1 MTDRHSQ
8 ILEALGLG
16 PRWLP
21 RHALPGA
28 APVAAEEAEP
38 PSQALAECTAP
49 SVPVAQAS
57 IEPLDEG
64 AALAANPPAEAPA
77 APAAHAETGA
87 QADAA
92 PAALIDA
99 RVLAPAPALTPAEP
113 EAAGIE
119 PASALM
125 AEASLF
131 AEFADNPSPVAIPDT
146 PSPAVVALPAD
157 WDNLRAEVA
166 ACQRCRLCE
175 TRTQTVFARGNPQ
188 ARWLFVGEAPGEQE
202 DLQGLPFVGPAG
214 KLLDNMLAALG
225 LDREQDV
232 YIANVLKC
240 RPPRN
245 RNPQGDEILACQ
257 PYLRQQIAWQQPAV
271 IVALGR
277 FAAQTLLD
285 TEASIGS
292 LRSKV
297 HEYAGVPLVVSYHPA
312 YLLRTLPDKA
322 KAWQDL
328 LFAREVMRRQG

>member
-57 IEPLDEG
+57 IESLDEG
-64 AALAANPPAEAPA
+64 ASLAANPPAEAPA

-119 PASALM
+119 PASAPM

-131 AEFADNPSPVAIPDT
+131 ADGPNPA
-146 PSPAVVALPAD
+146 AAALPAD
-157 WDNLRAEVA
+157 WDNLRTEVA

>member
-119 PASALM
+119 PASAPM

-131 AEFADNPSPVAIPDT
+131 ADGPNPA
-146 PSPAVVALPAD
+146 AAALPAD

-297 HEYAGVPLVVSYHPA
+297 HEYAGAPLVVSYHPA

>member
-119 PASALM
+119 PASAPM

-131 AEFADNPSPVAIPDT
+131 ADGPNPA
-146 PSPAVVALPAD
+146 AAALPAD

>member
-38 PSQALAECTAP
+38 PLLPLAECTAP
-49 SVPVAQAS
+49 PVPVAQAS
-57 IEPLDEG
+57 VEPLDEG
-64 AALAANPPAEAPA
+64 GVLAANPPAEAPA
-77 APAAHAETGA
+77 APAAHAQTQT
-87 QADAA
+87 QAEA
-92 PAALIDA
+92 PAAVMETL
-99 RVLAPAPALTPAEP
+99 VLAQAPALTPAEP

-119 PASALM
+119 SASAPM

-131 AEFADNPSPVAIPDT
+131 ADSPNPAAAPDA
-146 PSPAVVALPAD
+146 PSPAAVALPAD

>member
-119 PASALM
+119 PASAPM

-131 AEFADNPSPVAIPDT
+131 ADGPNPA
-146 PSPAVVALPAD
+146 AAALPAD
-157 WDNLRAEVA
+157 WDNLRTEVA

>member
-64 AALAANPPAEAPA
+64 ASLAANPPAEAPA

-119 PASALM
+119 PASAPM

-131 AEFADNPSPVAIPDT
+131 ADGPNPA
-146 PSPAVVALPAD
+146 AAALPAD
-157 WDNLRAEVA
+157 WDNLRTEVA

>member
-28 APVAAEEAEP
+28 APVAAEQASP
-38 PSQALAECTAP
+38 PSLAEFTAP

-57 IEPLDEG
+57 VEPLDERV
-64 AALAANPPAEAPA
+64 ALAANPPAEAPA

-119 PASALM
+119 PASAPM

-131 AEFADNPSPVAIPDT
+131 ADGPNPA
-146 PSPAVVALPAD
+146 AVALPAD

>member
-28 APVAAEEAEP
+28 APVAAEEAEL

-119 PASALM
+119 PASAPM

-131 AEFADNPSPVAIPDT
+131 ADGPNPA
-146 PSPAVVALPAD
+146 AAALPAD
-157 WDNLRAEVA
+157 WDNLRTEVA

>member
-1 MTDRHSQ
+1 MQ
-8 ILEALGLG
+8 GNGLE
-16 PRWLP
+16 R
-21 RHALPGA
+21 
-28 APVAAEEAEP
+28 
-38 PSQALAECTAP
+38 
-49 SVPVAQAS
+49 
-57 IEPLDEG
+57 
-64 AALAANPPAEAPA
+64 
-77 APAAHAETGA
+77 
-87 QADAA
+87 
-92 PAALIDA
+92 
-99 RVLAPAPALTPAEP
+99 
-113 EAAGIE
+113 
-119 PASALM
+119 
-125 AEASLF
+125 
-131 AEFADNPSPVAIPDT
+131 
-146 PSPAVVALPAD
+146 PAD

>member
-28 APVAAEEAEP
+28 APVAAEQASP
-38 PSQALAECTAP
+38 PSLAEFTAP

-57 IEPLDEG
+57 VEPLDEV
-64 AALAANPPAEAPA
+64 AVLAANPPAEAPA
-77 APAAHAETGA
+77 APAAHAETEA

-92 PAALIDA
+92 PAAVIDA
-99 RVLAPAPALTPAEP
+99 RVLAQAPALTPAEP

-119 PASALM
+119 SASAPM

-131 AEFADNPSPVAIPDT
+131 ADSPSPAATPDT
-146 PSPAVVALPAD
+146 PSPAAVALPAD

-297 HEYAGVPLVVSYHPA
+297 HEYAGAPLVVSYHPA

>member
-28 APVAAEEAEP
+28 APVAAEQASP
-38 PSQALAECTAP
+38 PSLAEFTAP

-57 IEPLDEG
+57 VEPLDERV
-64 AALAANPPAEAPA
+64 ALAANPPAEAPA

-119 PASALM
+119 PASAPM

-131 AEFADNPSPVAIPDT
+131 ADGPNPA
-146 PSPAVVALPAD
+146 AAALPAD

>member
-28 APVAAEEAEP
+28 APVAAEQASP
-38 PSQALAECTAP
+38 PSLAEFTAP

-57 IEPLDEG
+57 VEPLDERV
-64 AALAANPPAEAPA
+64 ALAANPPAEAPA

-119 PASALM
+119 PASAPM

-131 AEFADNPSPVAIPDT
+131 ADGPNPA
-146 PSPAVVALPAD
+146 AAALPAD
-157 WDNLRAEVA
+157 WDNLRTEVA

>member
-8 ILEALGLG
+8 ILDALGLG

-21 RHALPGA
+21 RQPLPGTLLPAPDDAVAVPPQAVAASVSAMEAQAPAEALDSVA
-28 APVAAEEAEP
+28 APAPGISSQVTPLAAPAEWADTP
-38 PSQALAECTAP
+38 LAE
-49 SVPVAQAS
+49 PVAQ
-57 IEPLDEG
+57 
-64 AALAANPPAEAPA
+64 
-77 APAAHAETGA
+77 T
-87 QADAA
+87 
-92 PAALIDA
+92 
-99 RVLAPAPALTPAEP
+99 PALESAPVDGIQ
-113 EAAGIE
+113 AAKATGIE
-119 PASALM
+119 PASAAM
-125 AEASLF
+125 TEPHLF
-131 AEFADNPSPVAIPDT
+131 ADA
-146 PSPAVVALPAD
+146 PAAPGPAAPASPAD
-157 WDNLRAEVA
+157 WDSLRAEVA
-166 ACQRCRLCE
+166 ACRRCRLCE

-214 KLLDNMLAALG
+214 KLLDNMLAALD
-225 LDREQDV
+225 LDRERDV

-245 RNPQGDEILACQ
+245 RNPQGDEIAACQ

-292 LRSKV
+292 LRRRE
-297 HEYAGVPLVVSYHPA
+297 HEYASVPLVVSYHPA

-328 LFAREVMRRQG
+328 LFAREVLRRQG

>member
-49 SVPVAQAS
+49 PAPVAQTS
-57 IEPLDEG
+57 VEPLDERV
-64 AALAANPPAEAPA
+64 ALAANPPAEAPA
-77 APAAHAETGA
+77 APVAHAETRV
-87 QADAA
+87 QADVA
-92 PAALIDA
+92 PAAVIDA
-99 RVLAPAPALTPAEP
+99 RVLAQAPALTQAEP

-119 PASALM
+119 PASAPM
-125 AEASLF
+125 AEVSLF
-131 AEFADNPSPVAIPDT
+131 ADGPNPA
-146 PSPAVVALPAD
+146 AAALPAD

>member
-28 APVAAEEAEP
+28 APVAAEQASP
-38 PSQALAECTAP
+38 PSLAEFTAP

-119 PASALM
+119 PASAPM

-131 AEFADNPSPVAIPDT
+131 ADGPNPA
-146 PSPAVVALPAD
+146 AAALPAD
-157 WDNLRAEVA
+157 WDNLRTEVA